1 VTPRLVVAAFL
12 EAFSRLD
19 LETMVAHFAPT
30 ATAFFPAEHERP
42 RLEGREAIARAFA
55 AALARFRLQGA
66 TSIKLDARD
75 VLVQEWAAT
84 AVVTF
89 QLYGEHLSR
98 RTLVLRRDAGIWQIV
113 HLHAS
118 NAAADR

>member
-12 EAFSRLD
+12 DAFSRLD
-19 LETMVAHFAPT
+19 VAAMVAHLAPT
-30 ATAFFPAEHERP
+30 ASAFFPTEHERT

-55 AALARFRLQGA
+55 AATAQFRLQGA
-66 TSIKLDARD
+66 TSIALDPQD
-75 VLVQEWAAT
+75 VLVQEWEDT

-89 QLYGEHLSR
+89 QLHAEHLSR
-98 RTLVLRRDAGIWQIV
+98 RTLVLRRDVGTWQIV